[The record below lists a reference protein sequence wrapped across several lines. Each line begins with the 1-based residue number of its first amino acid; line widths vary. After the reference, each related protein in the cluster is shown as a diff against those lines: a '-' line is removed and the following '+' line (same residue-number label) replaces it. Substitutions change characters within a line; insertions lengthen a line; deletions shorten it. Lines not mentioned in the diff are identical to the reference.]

1 MPSIEVSSLKLGELQ
16 VSSKGTKQVPI
27 TQNGEVLKWTPGPLQ
42 VLFHPKAY
50 NNPNAS
56 RVSVCFKST
65 PEVETYVR
73 ELEAWVLKQ
82 VSSSPQLYL
91 GPHLGNCTPQQVH
104 QMFTSALKTSEKG
117 WSHLR
122 TKMNLA
128 GKSQVR
134 CWDESRKPRPAPED
148 WTLCEVQPCLHIKG
162 LWIMNKEFGL
172 LIELADALVS
182 ESSQLCP
189 F

>member
-1 MPSIEVSSLKLGELQ
+1 M
-16 VSSKGTKQVPI
+16 
-27 TQNGEVLKWTPGPLQ
+27 
-42 VLFHPKAY
+42 
-50 NNPNAS
+50 
-56 RVSVCFKST
+56 
-65 PEVETYVR
+65 YVR

-82 VSSSPQLYL
+82 VSSSPQSYL
-91 GPHLGNCTPQQVH
+91 GPNLGNSTPQQVH

-122 TKMNLA
+122 TKMNLV

-134 CWDESRKPRPAPED
+134 CWDENRKPRPMPED

-162 LWIMNKEFGL
+162 LWIMNKDFGL